1 VVVANL
7 TTIMET
13 HAISLCRISTR
24 LHGQQAPPAIEFYR
38 ISCKVASQALAATGK
53 GNRGNREIL
62 NSKVT
67 RTILIGH
74 RPKRTS
80 MPRHKLNLEHT
91 SRLQVMNLVLPGGK
105 TRSKSIIN
113 HQRGR
118 NIRVSV

>member
-13 HAISLCRISTR
+13 HATSLCRISTR

-53 GNRGNREIL
+53 GNREIL

-67 RTILIGH
+67 RTILIVH

-80 MPRHKLNLEHT
+80 MPRHKLNLERT
-91 SRLQVMNLVLPGGK
+91 NRLQVINLVLPGGK

-113 HQRGR
+113 HQRSR

>member
-38 ISCKVASQALAATGK
+38 ISCKVASQALVAT
-53 GNRGNREIL
+53 GNREIL

-67 RTILIGH
+67 RMILIGH

-80 MPRHKLNLEHT
+80 MPRHKLNRELT
-91 SRLQVMNLVLPGGK
+91 NRLQVINLVLPGGK
-105 TRSKSIIN
+105 TRRKSTIN
-113 HQRGR
+113 RQRSR